1 MFKRLYD
8 WTISLAESRHAT
20 WALAGIAF
28 AESSFFPLPPDLIL
42 LPMSLAEPKKAW
54 FYAGV
59 CTVASV
65 LGAMLGYYIGAALF
79 DTLGH
84 WIIQLYGY
92 GPRIDSLRE
101 FYAKWGWA
109 VILVKGL
116 TPIPFKLVTIT
127 SGLLSYS
134 LPLFVLLCFVTRG
147 ARFFALALLLKYYG
161 EPIRDL
167 LDKYFGWFLLVLLV
181 VIVLGFWI
189 ATHVL

>member
-65 LGAMLGYYIGAALF
+65 LGGHARLLYRRRCCSTRSAIGSSSFMAMVRA
-79 DTLGH
+79 
-84 WIIQLYGY
+84 
-92 GPRIDSLRE
+92 
-101 FYAKWGWA
+101 
-109 VILVKGL
+109 
-116 TPIPFKLVTIT
+116 
-127 SGLLSYS
+127 
-134 LPLFVLLCFVTRG
+134 
-147 ARFFALALLLKYYG
+147 
-161 EPIRDL
+161 
-167 LDKYFGWFLLVLLV
+167 
-181 VIVLGFWI
+181 
-189 ATHVL
+189 